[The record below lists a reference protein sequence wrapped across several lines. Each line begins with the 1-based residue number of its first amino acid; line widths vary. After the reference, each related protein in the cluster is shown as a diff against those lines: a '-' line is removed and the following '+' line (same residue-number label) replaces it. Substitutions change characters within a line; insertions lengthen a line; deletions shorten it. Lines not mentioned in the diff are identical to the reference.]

1 MSSKKPFNEA
11 VADCIWCY
19 FKVTVD
25 KSASPAKFGRDHW
38 WPWQSCPLWNEG
50 RESYQVSW
58 EKNASEEM
66 GIVKVDKQLKTLCE
80 GSKET
85 RRWSEIFKKSVF
97 HPAGDPRVYL
107 NEDRNELSGERI
119 TGWLRSQGRYNY
131 RRKDFGKVKDTG
143 IQTKSSRIE
152 WGNTVS
158 IEMGGE
164 EKRVD
169 PDRWFWHWNGEGF
182 LSSSIFFYVGDQK
195 QNLFSCARET
205 DKPASGM
212 TPSQPQAYDC
222 VRVGKKE
229 GSTFYPEKSERGNV
243 ISIIA
248 FKSLKVLEICVI
260 MSQFPITIP
269 DILNV
274 PFLTALSLF
283 CLSC

>member
-1 MSSKKPFNEA
+1 MSSKKPFNKA

-25 KSASPAKFGRDHW
+25 KSASHAKFGRDHR

-50 RESYQVSW
+50 REAYQVSW

-66 GIVKVDKQLKTLCE
+66 GIMKVDKQLKTLCE

-85 RRWSEIFKKSVF
+85 RRWSEILKKSVF

-143 IQTKSSRIE
+143 IQTKSRRIE

-169 PDRWFWHWNGEGF
+169 TDRWFWHWNEEGF
-182 LSSSIFFYVGDQK
+182 LSSSIFSMLVIKSRTYSHVQEK
-195 QNLFSCARET
+195 QTNQHLVWPHHSHKHMTVWEWAR
-205 DKPASGM
+205 
-212 TPSQPQAYDC
+212 
-222 VRVGKKE
+222 KKE
-229 GSTFYPEKSERGNV
+229 AP
-243 ISIIA
+243 SIQRNQREEMW
-248 FKSLKVLEICVI
+248 SPL
-260 MSQFPITIP
+260 
-269 DILNV
+269 
-274 PFLTALSLF
+274 
-283 CLSC
+283 